1 MSDSRKPVIKAFCRG
16 IQMTK
21 RTLQL
26 LLLGCV
32 SSVGAIA
39 QINCANGS
47 PTATKLVCQ
56 IPFSTGVFNTNGGI
70 SPASLAAAQG
80 IASTINS
87 AFATQ
92 VSQLPLTSAS
102 AGTIVLYKAGV
113 PVTYYNQGPIL
124 TDRAATIGRHKL
136 YLGFSVSQF
145 YFTDIDGISL
155 NHVPFTYQATAT
167 DKTTGAVLS
176 NTFTTETANIH
187 FKLDQYIAVA
197 TYGVSNRLDV
207 SMILPIERVSVGT
220 ATLNTQAYIL
230 NADNV
235 VVLGPYP
242 VPSTYVPGTA
252 SGIGDIVFNGK
263 YVAWRGEHSTF
274 STGMDLRTPTG
285 DDLNYLGSGAWGF
298 NPYLVYSYLA
308 RVSPHA
314 RIGYQWNTATEL
326 NNPTLTAGGNKA
338 LPGGVQYDVGADWA
352 WTQHLTLAG
361 DLLGSQ
367 YTNAAKVVKSLTPL
381 PPPVTNPPTNPSIFL
396 PTVTTANASYT
407 ISDLSLGAKW
417 NPFRDLVITGNVL
430 IQLNNEG
437 LRTRPAPLLGISYK
451 F

>member
-1 MSDSRKPVIKAFCRG
+1 
-16 IQMTK
+16 MTK
-21 RTLQL
+21 RTLPL
-26 LLLGCV
+26 LLLGFV
-32 SSVGAIA
+32 SSVAAIG
-39 QINCANGS
+39 QVNCATGS

-70 SPASLAAAQG
+70 SPGSLAAAQG

-92 VSQLPLTSAS
+92 VSQLPLASAS

-113 PVTYYNQGPIL
+113 PLTYDNLGPIL
-124 TDRAATIGRHKL
+124 TDRATTIGRHRL
-136 YLGFSVSQF
+136 FLSFSASQF
-145 YFTDIDGISL
+145 YFTDIDRISL
-155 NHVPFTYQATAT
+155 SKVPFTYQATAT

-176 NTFTTETANIH
+176 NTYTTETADVH
-187 FKLDQYIAVA
+187 FKLNQYVAVA
-197 TYGVSNRLDV
+197 TFGVTDKLDASIV
-207 SMILPIERVSVGT
+207 VPIERVSIGS
-220 ATLNTQAYIL
+220 ATVDTQAYIL
-230 NADNV
+230 NANNV
-235 VVLGPYP
+235 VVLGPYA

-263 YVAWRGEHSTF
+263 YVAWRDEHSTL
-274 STGMDLRTPTG
+274 SGGMDLRTPTG

-308 RVSPHA
+308 KVSPHA

-326 NNPTLTAGGNKA
+326 NNPTLTPGGNKG
-338 LPGGVQYDVGADWA
+338 LPGGVQFNAGADWA
-352 WTQHLTLAG
+352 WTKHLTVAG
-361 DLLGSQ
+361 DLLASQ
-367 YTNAAKVVKSLTPL
+367 YSNAAKVVRSTTALPTP
-381 PPPVTNPPTNPSIFL
+381 PTNPPTPSTIFL

-407 ISDLSLGAKW
+407 IGDLSIGLKW
-417 NPFRDLVITGNVL
+417 NPYRDLVISGNVL

-437 LRTRPAPLLGISYK
+437 LRTRPAPLLSVSYK

>member
-1 MSDSRKPVIKAFCRG
+1 M
-16 IQMTK
+16 MK
-21 RTLQL
+21 RTMSL
-26 LLLGCV
+26 LLFGLV
-32 SSVGAIA
+32 SSVGAMG
-39 QINCANGS
+39 QVNCSNGS

-70 SPASLAAAQG
+70 SPGSLAAAQG

-92 VSQLPLTSAS
+92 VSQLPLASAS
-102 AGTIVLYKAGV
+102 AGTVVLYKAGI
-113 PVTYYNQGPIL
+113 PVTYDNLGPIL
-124 TDRAATIGRHKL
+124 TDRATTIGRHKL
-136 YLGFSVSQF
+136 FLSFSASQF

-155 NHVPFTYQATAT
+155 GKVPFTYQATAT

-176 NTFTTETANIH
+176 NTYTTETADIH
-187 FKLDQYIAVA
+187 FKLNQYVAVA
-197 TYGVSNRLDV
+197 TFGVTNRLDA
-207 SMILPIERVSVGT
+207 SMILPIERVSIGA
-220 ATLNTQAYIL
+220 ATLDTQGYIL
-230 NADNV
+230 NANNV
-235 VVLGPYP
+235 VVLGPYA

-263 YVAWRGEHSTF
+263 YVAWRGEHSTL

-308 RVSPHA
+308 KVSPHA

-326 NNPTLTAGGNKA
+326 NNPTLTPGGNKA
-338 LPGGVQYDVGADWA
+338 LPGGVQFNAGVDWA
-352 WTQHLTLAG
+352 WTKQLTVAG
-361 DLLGSQ
+361 DLLTSQ
-367 YTNAAKVVKSLTPL
+367 YSNAAKVVRSTTALPTPA
-381 PPPVTNPPTNPSIFL
+381 TNPPTPSTIFL
-396 PTVTTANASYT
+396 PTVTTANSSYT
-407 ISDLSLGAKW
+407 IGDLSIGLKW
-417 NPFRDLVITGNVL
+417 NPYRDLVVSGNVL

-437 LRTRPAPLLGISYK
+437 LRTRPAPLLGVSYK